1 MSCMFTLPFLRQ
13 GMGDGSIG
21 DGPSLVEVA
30 KLAKEALRSGA
41 MAAGVSIGESES
53 ILEQMAAA
61 AVATGAISG
70 RDPSAGKMR
79 SGAGKD
85 GKKSRT
91 VSTDEQIQRK
101 QQILQELQKVE
112 QELKEKAQQQQV

>member
-1 MSCMFTLPFLRQ
+1 M
-13 GMGDGSIG
+13 G

-61 AVATGAISG
+61 AVATGAIRCDTYLSVCLSLSV
-70 RDPSAGKMR
+70 RLSVCLSVCLPFFIFLIIS
-79 SGAGKD
+79 
-85 GKKSRT
+85 
-91 VSTDEQIQRK
+91 
-101 QQILQELQKVE
+101 
-112 QELKEKAQQQQV
+112 

>member
-1 MSCMFTLPFLRQ
+1 M
-13 GMGDGSIG
+13 MGDGSMG

-61 AVATGAISG
+61 AVATGAISS
-70 RDPSAGKMR
+70 RDPTKIR
-79 SGAGKD
+79 SGVGKEG
-85 GKKSRT
+85 GKKKV

-112 QELKEKAQQQQV
+112 QELKEKAQQQQVKMARKGN

>member
-1 MSCMFTLPFLRQ
+1 
-13 GMGDGSIG
+13 MGDGAIG

-61 AVATGAISG
+61 VVATGAISG
-70 RDPSAGKMR
+70 RDSATGKIRPSSGKE
-79 SGAGKD
+79 G
-85 GKKSRT
+85 GKKKA

-112 QELKEKAQQQQV
+112 QELKEKAQQQVRIDHRRKAFESGE